1 MLRVIL
7 AGLFSISYLI
17 SFSQPLTIRGKV
29 VDSASVKG
37 LPYATISVI
46 SAKDSMLIAFTIAD
60 TAGHFQL
67 TRIAPGKYM
76 LSVSYTGYSPRW
88 LSLEHLSA
96 ETVATETPETVPER
110 PIDAVTQRVIEVG
123 TILLTD
129 ASSLRA
135 AQVTA
140 KRPPVEVNNDTLE
153 FNAENFKTQPNA
165 VVEDMLKK
173 MPGVTVG
180 DDGAIKIN
188 GQTVRRVLVNGK
200 EFFTGDIKMATKN
213 LNADAVDKIQV
224 YDRASDQAAFTGVDD
239 GNSEKTINIKLKK
252 DRNFATFGKMSAGAG
267 IGGTPNA
274 GSPFASASRF
284 DAQANINKFS
294 GDEQLSLLA
303 MGNNTNRQGFT
314 LQDVLNFTGEL
325 SRGARNGGGGIQL
338 QSGSNAG
345 DNNGLPVTGLGQ
357 NQQGIATTF
366 AGGLNY
372 NNTWE
377 KGRTSL
383 NANYTASHIRLLT
396 NQQSLTQNA
405 TPGNDYNTTDTSGTI
420 QNITQNR
427 VGAIL
432 DQQFDSSFSL
442 RLTPSLTWQRSNKQ
456 LLDNYTSYSLPDSL
470 LLNNGN
476 NNNSTTPG
484 AFYFTTDILLRKRL
498 AKKGRTLSADVN
510 ISYNHSTQG
519 ATQLSNNMFYQ
530 PGSGSTG
537 SASGSASGS
546 GSSIDSNINE
556 LNNRNA
562 LTRSIGGNITY
573 TEPLGKTSLLALTS
587 FYNVNTGSSDRLAYN
602 YDSTIRKYSLPD
614 TLLIDNFASNYR
626 YAGGGASYRRNWRKV
641 NLTAGITLQ
650 AAMLDAMNKSAGSSI
665 NQSFT
670 DLLPNAL
677 LQYNFSRTKNLR
689 LIYNTYT
696 TQPSVTQL
704 QPVPDL
710 SNPLDI
716 TTGNPGLRRSYNQS
730 LTLNYFSAHPATR
743 TDLLFLLNITKVSNA
758 IVQDDSVT
766 LVGARFTTPVNANGV
781 GNILSDV
788 VYGFP
793 LMKLHSRLE
802 VGGQFKYSKNV
813 DFINGATDNS
823 NSMTLRPEFTYSYGG
838 SDKFDLRLTAAV
850 AFISGRYSLQ
860 PSLNTNYQRQNYGVN
875 MTQYLPFNFSFHNE
889 FNYIIN
895 SGRSNGYNSSIPL
908 WNSWLAKSFLH
919 NGQAELK
926 LAVMDLLDRNAGI
939 ARDINQGSV
948 VDQRY
953 NVLQRYFLLS
963 FTYSL
968 NKSGLH
974 PKGGPEIK
982 LRTVGD

>member
-1 MLRVIL
+1 MLRVIF
-7 AGLFSISYLI
+7 AGLFSVSFLI

-29 VDSASVKG
+29 VDSASGKD
-37 LPYATISVI
+37 LPYATISVV

-67 TRIAPGKYM
+67 TRITPGKYM
-76 LSVSYTGYSPRW
+76 LSVSYTGYVPVWQPLPAISATPHATSATSPI
-88 LSLEHLSA
+88 SA
-96 ETVATETPETVPER
+96 DGVMEL
-110 PIDAVTQRVIEVG
+110 G

-129 ASSLRA
+129 AGSLRA
-135 AQVTA
+135 ARVTG

-173 MPGVTVG
+173 MPGVTIG

-188 GQTVRRVLVNGK
+188 GQTVRRALVNGK

-224 YDRASDQAAFTGVDD
+224 YDRSSDQAAFTGVDD

-274 GSPFASASRF
+274 GSIGPFASASRF

-314 LQDVLNFTGEL
+314 LQDVLNFTGQM

-338 QSGSNAG
+338 QSGGNAG
-345 DNNGLPVTGLGQ
+345 DNNGLPVIGLGQ

-372 NNTWE
+372 NNTWD

-396 NQQSLTQNA
+396 NQQSLTQNVI
-405 TPGNDYNTTDTSGTI
+405 PGNDYNTTDTSGTI
-420 QNITQNR
+420 QSITQNR

-442 RLTPSLTWQRSNKQ
+442 RLTPSLTWQHSNKQ
-456 LLDNYTSYSLPDSL
+456 LLENYTSYSLPDSL

-510 ISYNHSTQG
+510 ISYNHSTQE

-530 PGSGSTG
+530 PGSGSG
-537 SASGSASGS
+537 SGS
-546 GSSIDSNINE
+546 GGPGASSGSGGITLTDSNINE

-626 YAGGGASYRRNWRKV
+626 YAGGGASYRRNWHKV

-650 AAMLDAMNKSAGSSI
+650 AAMLDAMNKSAGNSI

-677 LQYNFSRTKNLR
+677 LQYNFSQTKNLR
-689 LIYNTYT
+689 LLYNTYT

-743 TDLLFLLNITKVSNA
+743 TNLFFLLNITEVSNA
-758 IVQDDSVT
+758 IVQDDSVSP
-766 LVGARFTTPVNANGV
+766 VGARFSTPVNANGV

-823 NSMTLRPEFTYSYGG
+823 NSMTLRPEFTYSYEG

-860 PSLNTNYQRQNYGVN
+860 PALNTNYQRQNYGVN

-919 NGQAELK
+919 NGRAELK
-926 LAVMDLLDRNAGI
+926 LAVMDLLDRNTGI
-939 ARDINQGSV
+939 TRDINQGSV